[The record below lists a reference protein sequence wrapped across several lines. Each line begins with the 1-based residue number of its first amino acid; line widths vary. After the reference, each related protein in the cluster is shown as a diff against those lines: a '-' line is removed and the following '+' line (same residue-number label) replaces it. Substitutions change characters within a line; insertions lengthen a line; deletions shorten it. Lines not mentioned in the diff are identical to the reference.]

1 MEKITIDA
9 LGKQCP
15 IPVVMMKK
23 ALDEHPQV
31 SEAEILVDNEI
42 AVKNLAKLANSQNCS
57 FQWEKL
63 EEKKYQ
69 VVLTRNSQSVEAAD
83 SQGNGNGRSTV
94 TVDSQSSDSQGS
106 QNTAQTANCCLPE
119 DKTVVVISSAA
130 MGNGNDELG
139 HTLMKGFLYALSQ
152 LEKLPEKIL
161 FYNRGVTWT
170 TEGSDSL
177 EDLRSM
183 EEQGVEILSCG
194 TCLNFYGLTD
204 KLKVGSVTNM
214 YDIVE
219 SMAKAD
225 KVIRP

>member
-1 MEKITIDA
+1 M
-9 LGKQCP
+9 
-15 IPVVMMKK
+15 
-23 ALDEHPQV
+23 
-31 SEAEILVDNEI
+31 
-42 AVKNLAKLANSQNCS
+42 
-57 FQWEKL
+57 
-63 EEKKYQ
+63 
-69 VVLTRNSQSVEAAD
+69 
-83 SQGNGNGRSTV
+83 
-94 TVDSQSSDSQGS
+94 
-106 QNTAQTANCCLPE
+106 
-119 DKTVVVISSAA
+119 VVISSAA

-161 FYNRGVTWT
+161 FYNGGVTWT